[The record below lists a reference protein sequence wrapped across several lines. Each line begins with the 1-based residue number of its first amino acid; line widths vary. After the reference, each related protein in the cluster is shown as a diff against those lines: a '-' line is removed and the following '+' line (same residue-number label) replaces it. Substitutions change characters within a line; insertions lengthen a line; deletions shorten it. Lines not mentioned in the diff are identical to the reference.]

1 MTRYSG
7 AWNYAPTRVRFAL
20 PAALRSISRISK
32 FPPARRS
39 NSSNADGVSDLIEV
53 ALLATHHLKRNLRNT
68 RTHVLSM
75 PEVPTL
81 PANIAL
87 EFVAFAV
94 PGFFEC

>member
-20 PAALRSISRISK
+20 PTALRSVSRMH
-32 FPPARRS
+32 A
-39 NSSNADGVSDLIEV
+39 
-53 ALLATHHLKRNLRNT
+53 
-68 RTHVLSM
+68 LSM